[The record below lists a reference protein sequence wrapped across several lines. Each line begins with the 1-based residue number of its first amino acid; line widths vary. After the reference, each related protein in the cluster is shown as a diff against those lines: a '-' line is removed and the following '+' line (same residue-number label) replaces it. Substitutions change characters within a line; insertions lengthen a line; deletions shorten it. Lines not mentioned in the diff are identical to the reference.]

1 MRNLVLYIPSIETGG
16 VEKNLFY
23 IMDYFHNKF
32 DKIYLVTSSKIKA
45 KKINNKIIQIHPKTN
60 FFCEPNMGKRNLYP
74 TISKKFTY
82 TDSKTRMD
90 IIAFSDGK
98 TSLFKI
104 AELINK
110 PLKKIIEECKILKK
124 NKIIS

>member
-1 MRNLVLYIPSIETGG
+1 
-16 VEKNLFY
+16 
-23 IMDYFHNKF
+23 
-32 DKIYLVTSSKIKA
+32 
-45 KKINNKIIQIHPKTN
+45 
-60 FFCEPNMGKRNLYP
+60 
-74 TISKKFTY
+74 
-82 TDSKTRMD
+82 MD

-110 PLKKIIEECKILKK
+110 PLKKVIEGCKILKK

>member
-1 MRNLVLYIPSIETGG
+1 MTSKGLQESFEVIKDIIDVFEYCLY
-16 VEKNLFY
+16 
-23 IMDYFHNKF
+23 
-32 DKIYLVTSSKIKA
+32 
-45 KKINNKIIQIHPKTN
+45 PKTS

-74 TISKKFTY
+74 TLSKKFTY
-82 TDSKTRMD
+82 ADSQTRMD

>member
-1 MRNLVLYIPSIETGG
+1 ML
-16 VEKNLFY
+16 
-23 IMDYFHNKF
+23 
-32 DKIYLVTSSKIKA
+32 KIS
-45 KKINNKIIQIHPKTN
+45 
-60 FFCEPNMGKRNLYP
+60 
-74 TISKKFTY
+74 ISKKFNYSET
-82 TDSKTRMD
+82 KIRMD

-110 PLKKIIEECKILKK
+110 PLKKIVEECKILKK